1 MKLSAAVRELNK
13 LKGQLNQIEQI
24 IKNTKTHSL
33 WTHEASLRKKLKNLE
48 EMKKFF
54 LKKRYAKRVREI
66 EETYKE
72 YEDLLN
78 YVSER
83 LLEAYNEDNETN
95 FKLYEITNEYYESY
109 ISSGLMHVLITKFIP
124 KIINEKLEVIFP
136 KSPKDEYKEARKLK
150 RTIYLHLGE
159 TNTGKT
165 YNAME
170 KLKQSNKGI
179 YLAPLRILALE
190 NYERLNNEGIPC
202 DLLTGEEEIIN
213 EEAKHIS
220 CTIEKLDVKEEYDVA
235 VIDEIQMINDDRR
248 GDAWTRALLGLK
260 CKEIHICGALNT
272 KTLLIDIIKSIGD
285 EYTLKTYT
293 RDIPLEI
300 DEKPFKYK
308 EVKEGDA
315 LVVFS
320 KRRVLEL
327 GVYYSNLG
335 IKSSIIYGDL
345 PPEVRKKQ
353 YAQFLNK
360 ESTILITTDAIGMG
374 VNLPIKRIVFMDI
387 KKFDGKEFR
396 LLTSQEVKQ
405 IAGRAGRKGIYE
417 TGFVGTFG
425 DNLDFIRESIEKED
439 KEVEYA
445 ILGPSEDILNIKTAS
460 LSEKLAIWS
469 EKVPQS
475 ILYEKMDI
483 GEYLIILHNL
493 RKYKLPEIIQWKL
506 IMIPFD
512 VKVEDLMDTFLF
524 YVDELFI
531 GKRAEISKPTYKY
544 ESLEE
549 FELYYQKINIY
560 YSFGKKFEVTF
571 DEEWVYNERRKVSE
585 EINKF
590 LLKL

>member
-13 LKGQLNQIEQI
+13 IKGQLNQVEQI
-24 IKNTKTHSL
+24 ITHTKTHSL
-33 WTHEASLRKKLKNLE
+33 WTHEASLRKKLKSLE
-48 EMKKFF
+48 EMKKGF

-66 EETYKE
+66 EEIYKE

-78 YVSER
+78 YVSKR
-83 LLEAYNEDNETN
+83 LLDDYNEDNETN
-95 FKLYEITNEYYESY
+95 FKLHEIIEDYYENY
-109 ISSGLMHVLITKFIP
+109 ISSGVMNVLITKFIP
-124 KIINEKLEVIFP
+124 KIINEKLDVIFP
-136 KSPKDEYKEARKLK
+136 KSPKDEYKDARKIK

-165 YNAME
+165 YNAIQ
-170 KLKQSNKGI
+170 KLKQSNKGV

-190 NYERLNNEGIPC
+190 NYERLNNEGVPC
-202 DLLTGEEEIIN
+202 NLLTGEEEIIQQD
-213 EEAKHIS
+213 AKHIS
-220 CTIEKLDVKEEYDVA
+220 CTIEKLDVNEEYDVA
-235 VIDEIQMINDDRR
+235 VIDEIQMINNDRR
-248 GDAWTRALLGLK
+248 GAAWTRALLGLK

-285 EYTLKTYT
+285 EYIPKEYK

-300 DEKPFKYK
+300 DEKAFRYK

-327 GVYYSNLG
+327 GAYYSNSG

-353 YAQFLNK
+353 YAQFLNQ
-360 ESTILITTDAIGMG
+360 ESRILITTDAIGMG

-405 IAGRAGRKGIYE
+405 IAGRAGRKGIYD
-417 TGFVGTFG
+417 TGFVGVSG
-425 DNLDFIRESIEKED
+425 DNIDFISDCINKED
-439 KEVEYA
+439 KEIEYA
-445 ILGPSEDILNIKTAS
+445 VLGPSEDILNIKTAS
-460 LSEKLAIWS
+460 LSEKLAVWS

-483 GEYLIILHNL
+483 GEYLIILHNI
-493 RKYKLPEIIQWKL
+493 RKYRLPEIVQWKL

-512 VKVEDLMDTFLF
+512 VKVEELMNAFLY

-531 GKRAEISKPTYKY
+531 GKRDEISKPTYKY

-560 YSFGKKFEVTF
+560 YSFGKRFEVTF
-571 DEEWVYNERRKVSE
+571 DEAWVYSERRKVSE